1 MFHSRSLAYKKP
13 YGAAPAGMKV
23 EFAAYPRREQGISRM
38 TLWVEEDGQQAE
50 AYPMRRFG
58 LAGARDEYGASFTPP
73 HAGLYWYW
81 FTFDTAD
88 GPRFCARGYGGRCEV
103 LDSMGDRFQLTVYD
117 PSYRPPRWFGEGI
130 TYNIFPDRFCRDR
143 DPVQPEGE
151 GIAPRVLHENWDD
164 LPVYRPDEHGEIL
177 NNDFFGG
184 TLRMGTNATFPPYEF
199 VGDDGNVQGIDAD
212 IAAAIADKLGMKV
225 EITDMEFDSLIPAL
239 QSDTIDV
246 ALAGMTVTPE
256 RQESVDFSDSYA
268 KGVQVIIV
276 PEGSDIQTPDDL
288 EGKNIGVQTGTT
300 GDIYCTDDYGQ
311 DHVKQF
317 NNGPLAVAALVN
329 GQIDCVVI
337 DQEPAKNYVAA
348 NSGLKIL
355 DTSYADEDYAIAIKK
370 GNTEL
375 LDKVN
380 GALKELGEDGTLQS
394 IVDKYINAD
403 AQ

>member
-1 MFHSRSLAYKKP
+1 MKKFSI
-13 YGAAPAGMKV
+13 AMLSMV
-23 EFAAYPRREQGISRM
+23 
-38 TLWVEEDGQQAE
+38 
-50 AYPMRRFG
+50 
-58 LAGARDEYGASFTPP
+58 LAGSMLLTGCGGSK
-73 HAGLYWYW
+73 
-81 FTFDTAD
+81 TAD
-88 GPRFCARGYGGRCEV
+88 SSSDAQ
-103 LDSMGDRFQLTVYD
+103 DSTTSTSAD
-117 PSYRPPRWFGEGI
+117 
-130 TYNIFPDRFCRDR
+130 
-143 DPVQPEGE
+143 
-151 GIAPRVLHENWDD
+151 
-164 LPVYRPDEHGEIL
+164 
-177 NNDFFGG
+177 GG

-212 IAAAIADKLGMKV
+212 IAAAIADKLGMKL

-246 ALAGMTVTPE
+246 ALAGMTVTPD
-256 RQESVDFSDSYA
+256 RQENVDFSDSYA

-276 PEGSDIQTPDDL
+276 KDGSDIASPDDL
-288 EGKNIGVQTGTT
+288 EGKSIGVQTGTT
-300 GDIYCTDDYGQ
+300 GDIYCTVDYGQ
-311 DHVKQF
+311 ENVKQF

-355 DTSYADEDYAIAIKK
+355 DTAYADEDYAIAIKK

-380 GALKELGEDGTLQS
+380 GALKELQDDGTVQS
-394 IVDKYINAD
+394 IVDKYITTDSA

>member
-1 MFHSRSLAYKKP
+1 MKKFSI
-13 YGAAPAGMKV
+13 AMLSMV
-23 EFAAYPRREQGISRM
+23 
-38 TLWVEEDGQQAE
+38 
-50 AYPMRRFG
+50 
-58 LAGARDEYGASFTPP
+58 LAGSMLLTGCGGSK
-73 HAGLYWYW
+73 
-81 FTFDTAD
+81 TAD
-88 GPRFCARGYGGRCEV
+88 SSSDAQ
-103 LDSMGDRFQLTVYD
+103 DSTTSTSAD
-117 PSYRPPRWFGEGI
+117 
-130 TYNIFPDRFCRDR
+130 
-143 DPVQPEGE
+143 
-151 GIAPRVLHENWDD
+151 
-164 LPVYRPDEHGEIL
+164 
-177 NNDFFGG
+177 GG

-212 IAAAIADKLGMKV
+212 IAAAIADKLGMKL

-246 ALAGMTVTPE
+246 ALAGMTVTPD
-256 RQESVDFSDSYA
+256 RQENVDFSDSYA

-276 PEGSDIQTPDDL
+276 KDGSDIASPDDL
-288 EGKNIGVQTGTT
+288 EGKSIGVQTGTT

-311 DHVKQF
+311 ENVKQF

-355 DTSYADEDYAIAIKK
+355 DTAYADEDYAIAIKK

-380 GALKELGEDGTLQS
+380 GALKELQDDGTVQS
-394 IVDKYINAD
+394 IVDKYITTDSA

>member
-1 MFHSRSLAYKKP
+1 MKKFSI
-13 YGAAPAGMKV
+13 AMLSMV
-23 EFAAYPRREQGISRM
+23 
-38 TLWVEEDGQQAE
+38 
-50 AYPMRRFG
+50 
-58 LAGARDEYGASFTPP
+58 LAGSMLLTGCGGSK
-73 HAGLYWYW
+73 
-81 FTFDTAD
+81 TAD
-88 GPRFCARGYGGRCEV
+88 SSSDAQ
-103 LDSMGDRFQLTVYD
+103 DSTTSTSAD
-117 PSYRPPRWFGEGI
+117 
-130 TYNIFPDRFCRDR
+130 
-143 DPVQPEGE
+143 
-151 GIAPRVLHENWDD
+151 
-164 LPVYRPDEHGEIL
+164 
-177 NNDFFGG
+177 GG

-212 IAAAIADKLGMKV
+212 IAAAIADKLGMKL

-246 ALAGMTVTPE
+246 ALAGMTVTPD
-256 RQESVDFSDSYA
+256 RQENVDFSDSYA

-276 PEGSDIQTPDDL
+276 KDGSDIASPDDL
-288 EGKNIGVQTGTT
+288 EGKSIGVQTGTT

-311 DHVKQF
+311 ENVKQF

-355 DTSYADEDYAIAIKK
+355 DTAYADEDYAIAIKK

-380 GALKELGEDGTLQS
+380 GALKELKDDGTLQS
-394 IVDKYINAD
+394 IVDKYISAD
-403 AQ
+403 SAAQ